1 MMLEIYDRASLEN
14 LPDGTIIEWLRVE
27 DDRTSRAV
35 AFVNVEIDYE
45 TPTPHGGPT
54 RVVWISPGGWA
65 PMTVDLAGIN
75 YPVKVV
81 QLGPFR
87 ADHMVPDMH
96 DGGVLPIP
104 SSPEISRL
112 GPEDRRVA
120 LECAARVWEGKG
132 GPSGAENVI
141 DTAEWFLAWLR
152 DDDDDD
158 DEEAKP

>member
-1 MMLEIYDRASLEN
+1 MLEIYDRASLEN

-104 SSPEISRL
+104 SSP
-112 GPEDRRVA
+112 DRRVA
-120 LECAARVWEGKG
+120 LECAARVWEGQG
-132 GPSGAENVI
+132 GRDRAKNVI
-141 DTAEWFLAWLR
+141 DTAEQFLAWLGG
-152 DDDDDD
+152 
-158 DEEAKP
+158 DEETKP

>member
-96 DGGVLPIP
+96 AGGLITAEFAP
-104 SSPEISRL
+104 STVTHL
-112 GPEDRRVA
+112 GPPDRHVA

-132 GPSGAENVI
+132 GPNGAENAI
-141 DTAEWFLAWLR
+141 DTAERFLAWLR
-152 DDDDDD
+152 DDDD
-158 DEEAKP
+158 EEAKP